1 MVEVQDKF
9 EWEFLIDFIEYH
21 SGGFGRLDCSA
32 FYGAAVMIMSGDT
45 PVQCPI
51 YLGLDYSIST
61 HSFYYRTSG
70 KPAEF
75 LKLSPGNYDR
85 GNATCVMIDPAG
97 GNPGERYNMTV
108 GVCFGGYTKYPTSR
122 TVCEVDG
129 S

>member
-21 SGGFGRLDCSA
+21 SGGFGRTDCSA
-32 FYGAAVMIMSGDT
+32 FYYSPIYSGST
-45 PVQCPI
+45 PVQCSI

-70 KPAEF
+70 KPADF
-75 LKLSPGNYDR
+75 LKLSPGNDDR
-85 GNATCVMIDPAG
+85 GNGTCVWVDTDVV
-97 GNPGERYNMTV
+97 NPGERYMAV
-108 GVCFGGYTKYPTSR
+108 GDCFYKYTTSR